1 MSDDLI
7 SRKILSDELASLRIS
22 LTNISCIQKAV
33 DETIKSVLR
42 IVNEQPVAFDKEK
55 VVNELMIRTTISEE
69 RMEFYAEKGFTQ
81 NESLADGKARAYRSA
96 IEIVEKG
103 GIKRETAITLTAMA
117 APVLWQQ
124 ETDTYRSA
132 VGSAST
138 LMATWGHSQP
148 GKEI

>member
-55 VVNELMIRTTISEE
+55 VVNELMIRATISEE
-69 RMEFYAEKGFTQ
+69 RMNLFVEKGFTQ

-96 IEIVEKG
+96 MEIVEKG
-103 GIKRETAITLTAMA
+103 GIE
-117 APVLWQQ
+117 
-124 ETDTYRSA
+124 
-132 VGSAST
+132 
-138 LMATWGHSQP
+138 
-148 GKEI
+148 

>member
-1 MSDDLI
+1 MNDDLI

-55 VVNELMIRTTISEE
+55 VVNELMIRATISEE
-69 RMEFYAEKGFTQ
+69 RMNLFAEKGFTQ

-96 IEIVEKG
+96 MEIVEKG
-103 GIKRETAITLTAMA
+103 GIE
-117 APVLWQQ
+117 
-124 ETDTYRSA
+124 
-132 VGSAST
+132 
-138 LMATWGHSQP
+138 
-148 GKEI
+148 

>member
-55 VVNELMIRTTISEE
+55 VIEKLTERFIACCDTPRIKSECTDVE
-69 RMEFYAEKGFTQ
+69 QVYQEGRSQGRYEVYLGAIKIVKKG
-81 NESLADGKARAYRSA
+81 E
-96 IEIVEKG
+96 EI
-103 GIKRETAITLTAMA
+103 
-117 APVLWQQ
+117 
-124 ETDTYRSA
+124 
-132 VGSAST
+132 
-138 LMATWGHSQP
+138 
-148 GKEI
+148 

>member
-1 MSDDLI
+1 MNDDLI

-55 VVNELMIRTTISEE
+55 VVNELMIRATISEE
-69 RMEFYAEKGFTQ
+69 RMNLFAEKGFTQ

-103 GIKRETAITLTAMA
+103 GIE
-117 APVLWQQ
+117 
-124 ETDTYRSA
+124 
-132 VGSAST
+132 
-138 LMATWGHSQP
+138 
-148 GKEI
+148 

>member
-1 MSDDLI
+1 MNDDLI

-22 LTNISCIQKAV
+22 LTNISCIQKAA

-55 VVNELMIRTTISEE
+55 VVNELMIRVTISEE
-69 RMEFYAEKGFTQ
+69 RMNLFAEKGFTQ

-103 GIKRETAITLTAMA
+103 GIK
-117 APVLWQQ
+117 
-124 ETDTYRSA
+124 
-132 VGSAST
+132 
-138 LMATWGHSQP
+138 
-148 GKEI
+148 